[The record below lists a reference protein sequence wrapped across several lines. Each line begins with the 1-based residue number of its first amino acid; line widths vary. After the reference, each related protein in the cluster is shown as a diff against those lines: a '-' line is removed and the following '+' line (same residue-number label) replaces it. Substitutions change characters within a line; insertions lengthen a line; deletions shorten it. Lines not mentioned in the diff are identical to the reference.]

1 MRWLL
6 LALVLVLA
14 LAPAHADEAVWDAL
28 RGGGHV
34 LYIRHSLTE
43 PGFGDPPGFRQEDC
57 STQRNLSE
65 EGRAQARRL
74 GRALAERK
82 VPIGEVLASPWCR
95 CLETAKLAFG
105 RAKAWAPL
113 SNLHGRHEN
122 ADRQVRAIRPRIAAH
137 EGKDNLV
144 LVAHGSVAVA
154 LLGERPAMGEV
165 LVLQPQ
171 PGGFRLA
178 GRLDLP

>member
-6 LALVLVLA
+6 LALAFALV
-14 LAPAHADEAVWDAL
+14 PAQADEALWDAL

-34 LYIRHSLTE
+34 LYVRHSLTE
-43 PGFGDPPGFRQEDC
+43 PGFGDPPGFRLQDC

-82 VPIGEVLASPWCR
+82 VPIGEVLSSPWCR
-95 CLETAKLAFG
+95 CLETARLAFG

-122 ADRQVRAIRPRIAAH
+122 AERQVRAIRPRIAAH
-137 EGKDNLV
+137 QGKDNLV
-144 LVAHGSVAVA
+144 LVAHGSVAAA
-154 LLGERPAMGEV
+154 LTGEHPAMGEL
-165 LVLQPQ
+165 LVLKPESE
-171 PGGFRLA
+171 GIRVA
-178 GRLDLP
+178 GRLSIP

>member
-6 LALVLVLA
+6 LTLAFALV
-14 LAPAHADEAVWDAL
+14 PAQADEALWDAL

-34 LYIRHSLTE
+34 LYVRHSLTE
-43 PGFGDPPGFRQEDC
+43 PGFGDPPGFKLEDC

-82 VPIGEVLASPWCR
+82 VPIGEVLSSPWCR
-95 CLETAKLAFG
+95 CLETARLAFG

-122 ADRQVRAIRPRIAAH
+122 AEGQVRAIRPRVAAH

-144 LVAHGSVAVA
+144 LVAHGSVAAA
-154 LLGERPAMGEV
+154 LIGEHPAMGEL
-165 LVLQPQ
+165 LVLKPQ
-171 PGGFRLA
+171 PDGFRVA
-178 GRLDLP
+178 GRLSIP